1 MSKLDI
7 NTNKAFS
14 DIDLNDVV
22 EVFKRVVKII
32 GDWRK

>member
-7 NTNKAFS
+7 NTNNAFS
-14 DIDLNDVV
+14 DIDLDDVV